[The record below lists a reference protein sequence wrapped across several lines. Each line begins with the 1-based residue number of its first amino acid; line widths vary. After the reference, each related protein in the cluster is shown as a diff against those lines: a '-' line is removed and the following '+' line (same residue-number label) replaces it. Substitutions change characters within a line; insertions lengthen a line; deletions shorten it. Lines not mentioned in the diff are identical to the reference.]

1 MRGNYHSATILLPA
15 GNVGAMTTPRSVTE
29 VDRRR
34 ELRPE
39 FAPYLALMDFL
50 AELLGPRTEVVL
62 HDTSD
67 LSRSI
72 VALTNGHVSGRSVG
86 GPATD
91 LVLKVLQNHEHDDQ
105 DFLANYLAES
115 RTGGAFRSSTYFI
128 RDADGGVVGMLCVNI
143 DDEPLTRARDLLDA
157 ITTTT
162 GVVKGTSAGVAGG
175 PARNGH
181 GGDGGGADGRGRDGH
196 GGDASRGGG
205 GGGAGGGGRGAH
217 GPAAV
222 AERLSTN
229 VDELALDGV
238 ARIVAAHGV
247 EPERMTPEEKVATVR
262 ELERAGL
269 FLLKGAVAQVAV
281 ALHVSEPTVYRYVR
295 AVRTGG

>member
-1 MRGNYHSATILLPA
+1 
-15 GNVGAMTTPRSVTE
+15 MTTHRRVTE
-29 VDRRR
+29 VDRSR
-34 ELRPE
+34 ELRAE
-39 FAPYLALMDFL
+39 FGPYLPLMDFL

-67 LSRSI
+67 LDRSI
-72 VALTNGHVSGRSVG
+72 VALTNGHVSGRTVG

-105 DFLANYLAES
+105 DYLANYLAES
-115 RTGGAFRSSTYFI
+115 RTGGAFRSSTFFI
-128 RDADGGVVGMLCVNI
+128 RDAGGEVVGMLCVNI

-157 ITTTT
+157 ITATT
-162 GVVKGTSAGVAGG
+162 GAVKGASRGGAGAV
-175 PARNGH
+175 
-181 GGDGGGADGRGRDGH
+181 DGGGAAGVGAVGA
-196 GGDASRGGG
+196 GAGA
-205 GGGAGGGGRGAH
+205 GGAGVGGA
-217 GPAAV
+217 PAAGGAGAGRHGRDPATV

-238 ARIVAAHGV
+238 ARIVAARGLD
-247 EPERMTPEEKVATVR
+247 PQRMTPDEKVATVR
-262 ELERAGL
+262 EIERAGL

-295 AVRTGG
+295 VVRTES